1 MSLAAADALMGVFGF
16 KRVPQIALT
25 LPWPPSA
32 NHYWGQS
39 GNRKYITKRG
49 LAFREQVAE
58 SVAESGAHAG
68 AGRLAVFV
76 SLFQPTRRKCDI
88 DNYMKALLDALQEA
102 GLYEN
107 DEQIDRLEIVRMPP
121 TKGGKCCVVV
131 TQA

>member
-1 MSLAAADALMGVFGF
+1 MSIAAADALMNVFGYH
-16 KRVPQIALT
+16 RVPQIALT
-25 LPWPPSA
+25 LPWPPSV
-32 NHYWGQS
+32 NHYWGQR
-39 GNRKYITKRG
+39 GHRKYITARG

-68 AGRLAVFV
+68 TGRLSVFV

-88 DNYMKALLDALQEA
+88 DNYMKALIDALQHA
-102 GLYEN
+102 GLFED

-131 TQA
+131 TPG